1 MIHSDRYTVYL
12 VFFVFALAFSWLINS
27 LFLKF
32 ASTLG
37 MRNRDETVIRWSKA
51 SKPSLGGISFYILF
65 LLSLAS
71 YPVLSGSTEQLLA
84 DRQLLGFLA
93 ATTMA
98 FLMGLADDA
107 YNTRPFLKFFVQLLC
122 AIILISTGTSVHL
135 FNNNALDYPLTALWV
150 IGIMNSINMLD
161 NMDAI
166 TTVVSTCIIAFGL
179 YTQYLTN
186 DFANIYIFILFGVLG
201 SLIGFLY
208 FNWHPSKMFMGDTGS
223 QFLGIILASLG
234 IVCFW
239 NAPDA
244 QGHAVQS
251 KQVISTA
258 LIFII
263 PICDTACV
271 VINRVMNGKSPFIG
285 GRDHT
290 THNLFFRGITERR
303 IAVLFAGIT
312 ALSALL
318 DLLIFHITEWG
329 YFHIVLFAS
338 WFLFIF
344 GSLFYIVRKKRT

>member
-1 MIHSDRYTVYL
+1 MIHSDHYTVYL
-12 VFFVFALAFSWLINS
+12 IFFAFALAFSWLINS

-37 MRNRDETVIRWSKA
+37 MRNKDETVIRWSKT

-71 YPVLSGSTEQLLA
+71 YPVVSGNTEQLLA

-122 AIILISTGTSVHL
+122 SVILISTGTSIHL
-135 FNNNALDYPLTALWV
+135 FHNDAIDYPLTALWV
-150 IGIMNSINMLD
+150 VGIMNSINMLD

-166 TTVVSTCIIAFGL
+166 TTVVSICIIGFGL
-179 YTQYLTN
+179 YTQFLVN
-186 DFANIYIFILFGVLG
+186 DFSNIYIFILFGVLG
-201 SLIGFLY
+201 ALMGFLY

-239 NAPDA
+239 NARDV
-244 QGHAVQS
+244 QGHEVQS
-251 KQVISTA
+251 KQAISTA

-263 PICDTACV
+263 PVCDTASV
-271 VINRVMNGKSPFIG
+271 VLNRVMNGRSPFVG

-290 THNLFFRGITERR
+290 THNLFYRGITERR
-303 IAVLFAGIT
+303 IAVLFAGLT
-312 ALSALL
+312 LLSGAL
-318 DLLIFHITEWG
+318 DLLIFNITDWNYLHIA
-329 YFHIVLFAS
+329 LFSS
-338 WFLFIF
+338 WFVLVF
-344 GSLFYIVRKKRT
+344 GTLFYIVRKRSG